1 MMDGTSEENS
11 QQSLPRLRPRQSN
24 VDRPKSPEIPAKVT
38 KRDHRIKESKELK
51 LGTDMELSEDESAPR
66 MKDTVLEEQD
76 KAERV
81 KIMLAYGARA
91 ETKGEG
97 DATAV
102 EYFMCDS
109 GGVKSPTQHSK
120 ETYKIEMP
128 FGTQE
133 LVPFLSNM
141 LSKLPIP
148 VVLDLEKKHFLAR
161 PSPEAVF
168 LDSSTAALRYHK
180 LELVE
185 PEWSSHGSV
194 VSVCVFDKVGQ
205 RSPSHT
211 YLIPK
216 LTTPSSTYLT
226 VLTIGH

>member
-1 MMDGTSEENS
+1 MMDGTSEENR
-11 QQSLPRLRPRQSN
+11 QHSLPRLRPRQSN
-24 VDRPKSPEIPAKVT
+24 VDRPESPEIPAKVT
-38 KRDHRIKESKELK
+38 KRDHHIKETKELK
-51 LGTDMELSEDESAPR
+51 FGTDIELSEDESEPP

-97 DATAV
+97 DATVV

-120 ETYKIEMP
+120 ETYKIEIP

-133 LVPFLSNM
+133 LVAFLSNM

-148 VVLDLEKKHFLAR
+148 VALDLEKKHFLAR
-161 PSPEAVF
+161 PRPEAVF
-168 LDSSTAALRYHK
+168 LDSSNTALRYHK
-180 LELVE
+180 LDLLE
-185 PEWSSHGSV
+185 PEWSNRGSV